1 MLPGNYGVLLATFTA
16 DGVLDYDLYMKEIEH
31 CLTTGLTGL
40 MISGSTGEFP
50 YISTQDNQ
58 SLLQIAKTKVGDK
71 KELIAGISGTREI
84 QVIANIRNAAELG
97 YTLAMACPPYYYP
110 QNDVAVYD
118 FYSYLVE
125 ALPPTMKLILYN
137 IPFCAP
143 SISLEVFKKLL
154 QYDNIVGIKDSS
166 GNMIYFERLITTAK
180 KIRPD
185 FSVYTGQDT
194 TVLPSIMTGAA
205 GVISSG
211 TWMLDTWERQIA
223 QEVNSGNIVKAQELQ
238 HWITEILYMLDEIP
252 FPENYRALA
261 LCLDFDCG
269 VPQRQFSCLK
279 GSTFSE
285 WVYRT
290 KAILRRYIQCL

>member
-16 DGVLDYDLYMKEIEH
+16 DGLLDYDLYTKEIEH

-58 SLLQIAKTKVGDK
+58 NLLKIAKDKVGDK

-84 QVIANIRNAAELG
+84 QVLDNIRNATEIG

-110 QNDVAVYD
+110 QNDAAVYD
-118 FYSYLVE
+118 FYSYIVE
-125 ALPPTMKLILYN
+125 ALPPTMQLVLYN

-154 QYDNIVGIKDSS
+154 KYDSIVGIKDSS
-166 GNMIYFERLITTAK
+166 GNMIYFERLIASAK
-180 KIRPD
+180 RFRPD

-211 TWMLDTWERQIA
+211 TWMLDTWERKII
-223 QEVNSGNIVKAQELQ
+223 QEVNSGDIKKAQELQ
-238 HWITEILYMLDEIP
+238 HWITEILYILDDIP

-261 LCLDFDCG
+261 RCLGIDCG

-279 GSTFSE
+279 GDAFSD
-285 WVYRT
+285 WTNKT
-290 KAILRRYIQCL
+290 KAILSRYIKS